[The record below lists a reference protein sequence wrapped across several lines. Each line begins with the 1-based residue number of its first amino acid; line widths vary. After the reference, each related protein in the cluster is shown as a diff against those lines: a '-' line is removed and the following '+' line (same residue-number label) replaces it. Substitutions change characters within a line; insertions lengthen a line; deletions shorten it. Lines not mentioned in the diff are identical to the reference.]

1 MKPKIGLDVSI
12 QSGVDGVSSVSSS
25 VRLAWNWES
34 NQEKK
39 QEVCLTLGLAMD
51 VLKSIAQFSDA
62 RWSTQV
68 SYAENKKGLIS
79 AQVDGSGEKLSTLTL
94 DAQACFTNFK
104 NSFLPAPYDLNQS
117 RFGPSLSI
125 GLGPNLGKWAISG
138 GSKLYTK
145 EGYVGS
151 FPPAGAEFKWT
162 HIVS

>member
-79 AQVDGSGEKLSTLTL
+79 AQVDGSGET
-94 DAQACFTNFK
+94 
-104 NSFLPAPYDLNQS
+104 
-117 RFGPSLSI
+117 I
-125 GLGPNLGKWAISG
+125 W
-138 GSKLYTK
+138 
-145 EGYVGS
+145 
-151 FPPAGAEFKWT
+151 
-162 HIVS
+162 